1 MATTPETESLLD
13 CWPRFALSLK
23 SEHRSPKTVTTYH
36 EAVKQFSTWLEENGR
51 STAVGELKRA
61 DIEGFI
67 SAILAKSKPATAA
80 SRYRSLHRFFAWLLD
95 EEEIA
100 ASPMLKT
107 HPPKVELD
115 PPPVLT
121 EAQLVRL
128 LRACEGPRF
137 LDRRDMALVR
147 TLLDTGCRLGEVV
160 NMAVTDIDKDYG
172 VLHVVGKGRRPRA
185 APIGP
190 KTGIA
195 ISRYLKARRTNPR
208 ADSPRLWLG
217 QKGPMTNSGV
227 FLAVQHRGELAG
239 LGHIHPHQFRH
250 TFAHRWQLNEGNETD
265 LMMLLGW
272 RSRGMLNRYAASAG
286 AERAAESHRKMA
298 LGDL

>member
-36 EAVKQFSTWLEENGR
+36 EAVKQFSTWLEDNGR

-121 EAQLVRL
+121 EAQLVKL

-137 LDRRDMALVR
+137 LDRRDMAIVR
-147 TLLDTGCRLGEVV
+147 VLLDSGMRVGELVGMKGDDVDLEGKRL
-160 NMAVTDIDKDYG
+160 D
-172 VLHVVGKGRRPRA
+172 VLGKGRRPRS
-185 APIGP
+185 PSIGA

-195 ISRYLKARRTNPR
+195 LNKYLRVRRAHPY
-208 ADSPRLWLG
+208 ADCPQLWLG
-217 QKGPMTNSGV
+217 QKGPTTTSGV
-227 FLAVQHRGELAG
+227 F
-239 LGHIHPHQFRH
+239 
-250 TFAHRWQLNEGNETD
+250 
-265 LMMLLGW
+265 
-272 RSRGMLNRYAASAG
+272 
-286 AERAAESHRKMA
+286 
-298 LGDL
+298 